1 MKKALWRAA
10 ATAYRG
16 LTRRRPLFPRRIGA
30 RPAGARAA
38 VIASAEGAQLR
49 ASWHHQR
56 FRRTARAAFDA
67 ELAKVEAEHTA
78 LRRELAAAYEE
89 LDRLRQSGAPQ
100 PSRAKGSIA
109 DFRIWVPSVAGIS
122 MLFQLPS
129 PFVLPAVG
137 TAKRW
142 FPSPFSRA
150 AVAPLRWTPICLSA
164 PVH

>member
-1 MKKALWRAA
+1 
-10 ATAYRG
+10 
-16 LTRRRPLFPRRIGA
+16 
-30 RPAGARAA
+30 
-38 VIASAEGAQLR
+38 
-49 ASWHHQR
+49 
-56 FRRTARAAFDA
+56 
-67 ELAKVEAEHTA
+67 VEAEHTA

-150 AVAPLRWTPICLSA
+150 RSHHYDGRQYAYLPRSIENMR
-164 PVH
+164 